1 MVSRIMILN
10 LVSYLYHRL
19 SVPTASGV
27 DRSEW
32 SPCCRLGD
40 QFYKDAIEQCR
51 SYNARLCA
59 ERSVRLPFL
68 DSQTGVA
75 QNNCY
80 IWMER
85 HHRSPGVAAGQMYT
99 YPARCWRKK
108 RRLHTSMDPPLR
120 LCGLQ
125 IDGGLTGKDVIP
137 TQGTTLE
144 ALLRGEGLDQ
154 RNNSKDEESLLE
166 IQRVLEADAAE
177 DAYHDDEDY
186 DVDTPKKRHRGK
198 SRGRISGRRRT
209 DMDDQDKPY
218 SCDICGK
225 RYMHRTGLS
234 YHYTHSH
241 LAEERG
247 SESSR
252 SPSAQRS
259 DRHKRQKGPG
269 STAITNNYCD
279 SCRCTPGSN
288 KQRGK
293 SGERGPCSV
302 CRRSTG
308 RPEEKEDSRPFAGAE
323 ELFGTTSESDTSTF
337 HGFEDDELE
346 EPSSNG
352 KGTPNRYR

>member
-1 MVSRIMILN
+1 MAAVIQNPLK
-10 LVSYLYHRL
+10 
-19 SVPTASGV
+19 A
-27 DRSEW
+27 
-32 SPCCRLGD
+32 LGD
-40 QFYKDAIEQCR
+40 QFYKEAIEQCR

-108 RRLHTSMDPPLR
+108 RRLHTSMDPRLR

-125 IDGGLTGKDVIP
+125 LDGGLTGKDTLP
-137 TQGTTLE
+137 TQDTTLE

-177 DAYHDDEDY
+177 GAYHDDEDY
-186 DVDTPKKRHRGK
+186 EVDPPKKRHRGK
-198 SRGRISGRRRT
+198 GRVSDPQRHT
-209 DMDDQDKPY
+209 VLEEVNVF
-218 SCDICGK
+218 SCFVLSVCGK
-225 RYMHRTGLS
+225 RYKNRTGLS

-252 SPSAQRS
+252 SPSTQRS

-269 STAITNNYCD
+269 GSASTNNYCNL
-279 SCRCTPGSN
+279 CRCTPGSN
-288 KQRGK
+288 RGK
-293 SGERGPCSV
+293 SGERVPCSV

-308 RPEEKEDSRPFAGAE
+308 RPEEKEDSRPFARAE

-352 KGTPNRYR
+352 KGTSNRYR